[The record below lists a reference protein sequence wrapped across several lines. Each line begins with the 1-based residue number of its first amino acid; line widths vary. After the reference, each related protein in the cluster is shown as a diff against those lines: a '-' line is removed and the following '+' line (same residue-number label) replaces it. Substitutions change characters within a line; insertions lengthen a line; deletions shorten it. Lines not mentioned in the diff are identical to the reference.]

1 MAKSF
6 KVKLEVM
13 VIEHQKMN
21 GMPRLGKI
29 EKYLDPRI
37 EVD

>member
-1 MAKSF
+1 MAKSL

-13 VIEHQKMN
+13 VIKHQKVN
-21 GMPRLGKI
+21 GTPRLGKI

-37 EVD
+37 EVH